1 MEFTFSEEQNLLRES
16 VRRFVENN
24 YGLETRIK
32 QSGEGDGFSREHW
45 KTFAEL
51 GWLALPFAEED
62 GGIDGSAVE
71 TSIIMEEFGKGL
83 VLEPYLATIIMAGTA
98 LRTAANAEQKEKYI
112 ADIIEGKL
120 LASFAFVEKAARYN
134 LDFVETRAEK
144 NGDNF
149 VISGT
154 KSMVYNANVAD
165 FIIVVARTSGD
176 TADEKG
182 LSLFIVPTDSQGLSL
197 ENYPTVDGYQ
207 ASEVKLDNVEVP
219 GSSLLGEQDQ
229 GLDILKTVMDEAIIA
244 VCSEA
249 VGAMELLYK
258 DTVEYT
264 KQRVQFD
271 HPLSDFQVLKHRM
284 VDMFIETEQSRS
296 LLMKATQE
304 MAEES
309 ENARK
314 TIHGLKVM
322 IGSAG
327 KFVGENAVQLH
338 GGMGVT
344 EELRVGHYFKRL
356 TVINTLFGNADY
368 HLDAFINYKK

>member
-16 VRRFVENN
+16 VRKFVEDN
-24 YGLETRIK
+24 YQLEPRLK
-32 QSGEGDGFSREHW
+32 LAGEGEGFSREHW
-45 KTFAEL
+45 KLFAEL
-51 GWLALPFAEED
+51 GWLAVPFSEDD
-62 GGIDGSAVE
+62 GGIDGTAVE
-71 TSIIMEEFGKGL
+71 TSVIMEEFGKGL
-83 VLEPYLATIIMAGTA
+83 VLEPYLATIVMAGTA
-98 LRTAANAEQKEKYI
+98 LRLAANAQQKEQYI
-112 ADIIEGKL
+112 GSIIEGNT
-120 LASFAFVEKAARYN
+120 FAAFANVEKAARYN
-134 LDFVETRAEK
+134 LNFIETSAK
-144 NGDNF
+144 KDGDNF
-149 VISGT
+149 VINGT
-154 KSMVYNANVAD
+154 KSMVYSANVAD
-165 FIIVVARTSGD
+165 IIIIAARTSG
-176 TADEKG
+176 EKSDNKG
-182 LSLFIVPTDSQGLSL
+182 ISLFIVPADSEGLSL

-207 ASEVKLDNVEVP
+207 ASEVTLENVKVP
-219 GSSLLGEQDQ
+219 AANLLGEQEN
-229 GLDILKTVMDEAIIA
+229 GLDIIKSVMDEALVA

-271 HPLSDFQVLKHRM
+271 HVLSDFQVLKHRM

-304 MAEES
+304 MADGN

-327 KFVGENAVQLH
+327 KFVGQNAVQLH

-356 TVINTLFGNADY
+356 TVINSLFGNDDY
-368 HLDAFINYKK
+368 HLNEFINY

>member
-1 MEFTFSEEQNLLRES
+1 MQFTFTEEQNLLRES
-16 VRRFVENN
+16 VRKFVSDN
-24 YGLETRIK
+24 YQLEPRLK
-32 QSGEGDGFSREHW
+32 LANSDEGFSREHW
-45 KTFAEL
+45 KLFADL
-51 GWLALPFAEED
+51 GWLAVPFSEED
-62 GGIDGSAVE
+62 GGIAGSAIE

-83 VLEPYLATIIMAGTA
+83 VLEPYLATVVMAGTA
-98 LRTAANAEQKEKYI
+98 LRLAANDEQKAQYI
-112 ADIIEGKL
+112 GNIIEGKSL
-120 LASFAFVEKAARYN
+120 GAFAFVEKAARYN
-134 LDFVETRAEK
+134 LNFVETSAK
-144 NGDNF
+144 KSDDHY
-149 VISGT
+149 VINGT

-165 FIIVVARTSGD
+165 FIIVVARTSGERSD
-176 TADEKG
+176 NEGISLFILPSDSEG
-182 LSLFIVPTDSQGLSL
+182 LSLY
-197 ENYPTVDGYQ
+197 NYPTVDGYQ
-207 ASEVKLDNVEVP
+207 ASEISFENVKASPSN
-219 GSSLLGEQDQ
+219 LLGEEGK
-229 GLDILKTVMDEAIIA
+229 GLVILKSVMDEAIIA

-271 HPLSDFQVLKHRM
+271 QALSDFQVLKHRM

-304 MAEES
+304 MADGS
-309 ENARK
+309 EHARK

-356 TVINTLFGNADY
+356 SIINLLFGNDDY
-368 HLDAFINYKK
+368 HLSEFINYQD